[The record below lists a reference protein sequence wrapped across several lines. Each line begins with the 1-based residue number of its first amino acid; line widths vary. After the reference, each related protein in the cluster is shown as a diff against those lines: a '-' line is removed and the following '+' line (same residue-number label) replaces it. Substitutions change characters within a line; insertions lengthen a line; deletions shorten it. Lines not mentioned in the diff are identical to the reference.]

1 MRFWF
6 KRGNNRNYRREVFNL
21 EMRSEF
27 SRADKGRFV
36 TLFVGGSF
44 GILILCIVVWQFA
57 TFFKTRFI
65 TKNPAYAIKVI
76 DVETD
81 GVISR
86 EQIWRWS
93 GVQVGQNLIDLDISH
108 VRRNLELIPMIRDVS
123 VEKVL
128 PATLRIRVT
137 EREPI
142 AKVLMTDAPGS
153 ETFYTVDEMG
163 FVMLPLHFSQL
174 STPVLTNGFLPTI
187 IGIGRTDLKIGTRV
201 NSQQVL
207 SALRLLSSFERS
219 QMAGLVN
226 INVIDVSYPGILQ
239 VITDQ
244 GSRITF
250 GTEQHETQLRRW
262 RTVYDY
268 GRKMGKMV
276 VTLDL
281 SVANNVPAT
290 WADIS
295 NMPPGQIY
303 NKQLK
308 TTRKRNV

>member
-1 MRFWF
+1 
-6 KRGNNRNYRREVFNL
+6 
-21 EMRSEF
+21 MRSEF
-27 SRADKGRFV
+27 NRAEKGRLV
-36 TLFVGGSF
+36 TLLVGGSF

-57 TFFKTRFI
+57 NFLKTQFI

-76 DVETD
+76 DVQTD
-81 GVISR
+81 GVISK

-93 GVQVGQNLIDLDISH
+93 GVQIGQNLIDLDISY
-108 VRRNLELIPMIRDVS
+108 VRRNLELIPMIKEVS

-142 AKVLMTDAPGS
+142 AKIIITDAPGS
-153 ETFYTVDEMG
+153 DTFYTLDEMG

-174 STPVLTNGFLPTI
+174 STPIPTNEFLPTI
-187 IGIGRTDLKIGTRV
+187 IGIGRADLKIGTRV
-201 NSQQVL
+201 GSQQVL
-207 SALRLLSSFERS
+207 SALRLLAAFERS
-219 QMAGLVN
+219 PMAGLVN

-244 GSRITF
+244 GSKIVF
-250 GTEQHETQLRRW
+250 GTEQYETQLRRW
-262 RTVYDY
+262 RLVYDY

-276 VTLDL
+276 MTLDL

-290 WADIS
+290 WTDIS
-295 NMPPGQIY
+295 NMPPGQIH
-303 NKQLK
+303 NKPLK